1 MDNKI
6 DKDLDFTSLKP
17 LEVLYEEAV
26 AELSEK
32 EPVEVEKKAESKTE
46 TKKAIKPKD
55 DGTVALFAAGNISQA
70 KWGELSKGYNIVDK
84 EAADFWLAHRT
95 VRLATPEEVAK
106 HYGVK

>member
-1 MDNKI
+1 MNKKT

-17 LEVLYEEAV
+17 LEVLYEEAIQ
-26 AELSEK
+26 ELSEK
-32 EPVEVEKKAESKTE
+32 E
-46 TKKAIKPKD
+46 TKEDTVPEIKVNLKD
-55 DGTVALFAAGNISQA
+55 SNTVALFAAGHISQA
-70 KWGELSKGYNIVDK
+70 KWGELSKGYNIVNK

>member
-1 MDNKI
+1 MSEKT

-17 LEVLYEEAV
+17 LEVLYEEALE
-26 AELSEK
+26 ELLEK
-32 EPVEVEKKAESKTE
+32 E
-46 TKKAIKPKD
+46 TKEATLPEIKVNLKD
-55 DGTVALFAAGNISQA
+55 NNTVALFATGHISQA
-70 KWGELSKGYNIVDK
+70 KWGELSKGYNIVNK